1 MTIFLTTHYMEEAD
15 SLCDRIAIIDKGE
28 IKALDTPR
36 RLKDSIGGDL
46 ISLRISNDSPEQIS
60 QFLEKVKN
68 LEQVKNITSQD
79 GRYTIV
85 ASNAEKLIP
94 VIFSI
99 AYESNINISSIT
111 MKKPSLDDV
120 YLAYTGREFRDE
132 EGSKEDAMRIR
143 RLVRRT
149 R

>member
-1 MTIFLTTHYMEEAD
+1 MTIFLTTHYMKEAD

-46 ISLRISNDSPEQIS
+46 ISLKISNESSEEIFK
-60 QFLEKVKN
+60 FLEKVKT
-68 LEQVKNITSQD
+68 LEAVKNITSRD

-85 ASNAEKLIP
+85 AFNAEKLIP

-120 YLAYTGREFRDE
+120 YLAYTGKEFRDE
-132 EGSKEDAMRIR
+132 EGSKEDAMRMR
-143 RLVRRT
+143 RLIRRT